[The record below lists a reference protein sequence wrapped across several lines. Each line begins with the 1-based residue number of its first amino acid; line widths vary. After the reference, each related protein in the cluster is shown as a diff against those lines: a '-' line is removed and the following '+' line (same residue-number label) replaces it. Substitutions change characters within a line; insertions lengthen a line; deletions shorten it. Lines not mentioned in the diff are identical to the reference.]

1 MINDDLSQKKFQYL
15 IFSNLFKIFH
25 FSFQSLGFVQA
36 KLFDNV
42 QNEDGDFLEW
52 QKTYQ
57 SYDGYSVCLI

>member
-1 MINDDLSQKKFQYL
+1 M
-15 IFSNLFKIFH
+15 IFH
-25 FSFQSLGFVQA
+25 FSFQSLGLVQA